1 MLSNEI
7 ANAIRTELQY
17 HINLIKWSRF
27 RSTNAYLGDFYR
39 VNVDGKDYIV
49 LPYRSYDTV
58 VAFTY
63 LLGFYEVGKYSRT
76 TSKQVTQIYN
86 EFYGNSSCPLPRH
99 FVPRTR

>member
-7 ANAIRTELQY
+7 ANAILTELQN
-17 HINLIKWSRF
+17 HINLIDWSRF
-27 RSTNAYLGDFYR
+27 RYTNAYLGDFYW
-39 VNVDGKDYIV
+39 VNVDGKDYQI
-49 LPYRSYDTV
+49 LPYRSYNTV

-63 LLGFYEVGKYSRT
+63 LDGFYEVGKYSVT

-86 EFYGNSSCPLPRH
+86 EFYKGSSYSRY

>member
-1 MLSNEI
+1 MLSNEL

-17 HINLIKWSRF
+17 DINFIKWTQF
-27 RSTNAYLGDFYR
+27 RRTNSYLGDFYT
-39 VNVDGKDYIV
+39 VNVGGKDYQI
-49 LPYRSYDTV
+49 LPYRSYNTV

-63 LLGFYEVGKYSRT
+63 KDGFYEVGKYSRT

-86 EFYGNSSCPLPRH
+86 EFYASSPFCRY